1 VDLPPLL
8 RSRPEGA
15 QVALIVVVPAVYGF
29 LTGVALGASEA
40 VYLVMN
46 LLAVI
51 GGYLAGFDHDELG
64 EVAPRGAVGGSLFG
78 SFILLAHEVTGAKE
92 NVELPHPEVVLVVAT
107 AVGGVLLGTLGTLTR
122 RRIERRQAA

>member
-1 VDLPPLL
+1 MDLPPLL
-8 RSRPEGA
+8 RSRSEQA
-15 QVALIVVVPAVYGF
+15 QVLLIIVVPSVFGF
-29 LTGVALGASEA
+29 LTGVALGASEG

-64 EVAPRGAVGGSLFG
+64 EVALRGAVGGTLFG

-92 NVELPHPEVVLVVAT
+92 EVELADPEVVLVVFT
-107 AVGGVLLGTLGTLTR
+107 ALGGVILGALGTLTR
-122 RRIERRQAA
+122 RRLQRRQAA